1 MAMSERLVLEL
12 TDAEYAAVKKAAEAS
27 GETPSEWAVARLRD
41 QLPLAPDNGAQGS
54 IPPDIYELLLQM
66 AEDKRKPIEEITAI
80 WLRDLAPK
88 PRPKLS
94 AEEYEA
100 ADARL
105 SQHIVHPDQPI
116 GTDNDQIDADLAR
129 EYANG
134 LAPMREPFSEGAN
147 G

>member
-27 GETPSEWAVARLRD
+27 GETPGEWAVARLRD
-41 QLPLAPDNGAQGS
+41 QFPLAPDNGAQGS

-66 AEDKRKPIEEITAI
+66 AEDKGKPIEEITAI

-94 AEEYEA
+94 PEEHEA
-100 ADARL
+100 AMASLRR
-105 SQHIVHPDQPI
+105 HIVSPGHPV
-116 GTDNDQIDADLAR
+116 GTDNEAIDADLAR
-129 EYANG
+129 EYADDHASLYQQPTDSN
-134 LAPMREPFSEGAN
+134 A
-147 G
+147 